1 MENLKRYRQFR
12 GYSRQD
18 FAKMSGITTETLAR
32 YERGDRFPRGNMI
45 LKFAELL
52 NTTTDELLKA
62 APTGRRQRTWQ
73 GLRPLGS
80 SKVNNAFKE
89 RGRKTAGAAQGSPQ
103 GLTHER
109 AENVFKR

>member
-12 GYSRQD
+12 GYSRRD

-52 NTTTDELLKA
+52 NTTADELLK
-62 APTGRRQRTWQ
+62 TV
-73 GLRPLGS
+73 
-80 SKVNNAFKE
+80 SKN
-89 RGRKTAGAAQGSPQ
+89 R
-103 GLTHER
+103 
-109 AENVFKR
+109 